1 MKLTA
6 KFAEIISELSRHD
19 KEFAHVM
26 ALKLRLSLE
35 KKDVIVNS
43 LRRL

>member
-6 KFAEIISELSRHD
+6 KFVENISELAQHD
-19 KEFAHVM
+19 KDFASAM
-26 ALKLRLSLE
+26 ALKLRLNLE
-35 KKDVIVNS
+35 KRDGRVNS